1 MEDKICLDTDVL
13 VNFLR
18 GKENEKEYIKRRESS
33 VVLATTFLNLFELY
47 WGAYKSKRA
56 QNIVK
61 VEEYTWGKDNLD
73 EFFND
78 IIGENEHEEGPFLG
92 SIICVKKTIDSFYSL
107 PVPTGALVIHKK
119 EIELLTIKKAMLE
132 KIIDYEK
139 DPVGTMLASN
149 ELKNVDIQFND
160 LKKQISEFI
169 KNNNLNI

>member
-61 VEEYTWGKDNLD
+61 VEELYHRLRILNLSKEAVRKAGETLAALEVRGEAI
-73 EFFND
+73 EFRD
-78 IIGENEHEEGPFLG
+78 LLIGCIAHVEGFCL
-92 SIICVKKTIDSFYSL
+92 KT
-107 PVPTGALVIHKK
+107 
-119 EIELLTIKKAMLE
+119 
-132 KIIDYEK
+132 
-139 DPVGTMLASN
+139 N
-149 ELKNVDIQFND
+149 
-160 LKKQISEFI
+160 
-169 KNNNLNI
+169 